1 MRGSVDVYNYLTERD
16 VPHELFSARGR
27 LRSPQRMA
35 AVLGLRA
42 DEVGR
47 VVIFE
52 AGGGPIAAV
61 VPSEA
66 EPDPMR
72 LAKAAGRPSVA
83 KAGEAQASELT
94 QFLPESIPPAGLPE
108 DFTIVLDESLV
119 RDDVLYFPGGE
130 PRAVLKIRG
139 TDLARATEARVA
151 PIAFQ
156 WPGE

>member
-1 MRGSVDVYNYLTERD
+1 VRGSVDVHNYLIERD

-35 AVLGLRA
+35 AVFGLRPR
-42 DEVGR
+42 EVGR

-52 AGGGPIAAV
+52 AGDEAVAAV
-61 VPSEA
+61 VPSDG
-66 EPDPMR
+66 EPDPVL
-72 LAKAAGRPSVA
+72 LAKAVRRPSVN
-83 KAGEAQASELT
+83 KADLERASTLT
-94 QFLPESIPPAGLPE
+94 EFLAETIPPAGLPE
-108 DFTIVLDESLV
+108 DITVVLDESLN

-139 TDLARATEARVA
+139 TDLARATEAKVDEILFR
-151 PIAFQ
+151 